1 MNNLTNII
9 SQLREVIFMS
19 KNYSKSLPL
28 YGKPN
33 STELHYD
40 GAGKPDQLRL
50 YGSTGFVS
58 CDYDFDDHNK
68 PKYHSF
74 PKHNGA
80 HKHYYRRNED
90 GSIEHSRQTELTDC
104 EYETFIKPYIN
115 IK

>member
-19 KNYSKSLPL
+19 KNYSKSLSL

-104 EYETFIKPYIN
+104 EYETFVKPYIN